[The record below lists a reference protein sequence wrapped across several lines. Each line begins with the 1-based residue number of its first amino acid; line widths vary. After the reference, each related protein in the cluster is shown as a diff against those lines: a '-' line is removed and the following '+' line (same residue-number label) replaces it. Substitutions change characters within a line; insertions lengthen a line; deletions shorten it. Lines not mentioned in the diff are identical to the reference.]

1 MNSNQDNMYMGF
13 LIEIRNVG
21 APILMHARANLGIAV
36 SVLQY
41 GGLRQQILL
50 NTGRPIE
57 HLFDNDPSLEFMI
70 PTRPIIIS
78 SISEER
84 LDFRCQALQHTCTS
98 ATSCAIG
105 RVIGPGRLFLLA
117 ATELEASCAS

>member
-1 MNSNQDNMYMGF
+1 MAG
-13 LIEIRNVG
+13 
-21 APILMHARANLGIAV
+21 ANLGIAV

-50 NTGRPIE
+50 NTGWPIE
-57 HLFDNDPSLEFMI
+57 HLFDNDPSLKFMI
-70 PTRPIIIS
+70 PTRPIIVS
-78 SISEER
+78 SISEGR

-98 ATSCAIG
+98 ANSCAIG